1 MTSSRRRRSGWSKSG
16 CAASAISSRTTGTT
30 ANSGPSRDERTL
42 LTGTA
47 TNVVGLIAGVCAAL
61 GVQILLGRALLPGGF
76 GLVTV
81 AVQVAFVAA
90 AGSRF
95 GMDMAAVRLV
105 AIGRGAGRTANLR
118 SLVDRCA
125 FFALVASVFI
135 AVVVAATAPLYD
147 DYGRAIALAAPAIP
161 FIAVTNVY
169 LGATR
174 GLGQMRQT
182 LYVFW
187 VGQPVLWIGFAGA
200 LIAGGGATDAAV
212 LTYDASWVVA
222 AAGAAL
228 LWRREARGFTGAD
241 ATRAELRA
249 ALAYGLPRAPAAL
262 LAQTFFWADL
272 WVLAAFEQ
280 GTELDAYAAAAR
292 ISQVILLFLT
302 SLSLVFSP
310 FAADLHAR
318 GERKRLDELFKR
330 STRWAL
336 AATLPL
342 LIVLF
347 VAADDVL
354 HAFSARFE
362 VGEGALRI
370 LLAGHAANVA
380 TGSVGF
386 ILIMTG
392 FTWLD
397 LLDNAFGMALLVG
410 LAIAL
415 TAAFGMEGTATA
427 AAVSIAAVNVIR
439 LVQVRRRVGIQPYD
453 RTYLALVLP
462 AGAAIAAALGA
473 HIALSGR
480 PWWASLAVTASAGLA
495 AYLAVLPL
503 ALSPRERGSL
513 LGFVRRSARRT

>member
-1 MTSSRRRRSGWSKSG
+1 
-16 CAASAISSRTTGTT
+16 
-30 ANSGPSRDERTL
+30 
-42 LTGTA
+42 
-47 TNVVGLIAGVCAAL
+47 VVGLGVGVAAAL
-61 GVQILLGRALLPGGF
+61 GVQILLGRALLPGAF

-105 AIGRGAGRTANLR
+105 AIGRGAGAVEHLR

-125 FFALVASVFI
+125 LVASAASF
-135 AVVVAATAPLYD
+135 VVAALLAATSPLYD
-147 DYGRAIALAAPAIP
+147 SYGHVIALAAAGVP
-161 FIAVTNVY
+161 FIAVANVY

-187 VGQPVLWIGFAGA
+187 IGQPLLWIAIAGA
-200 LIAGGGATDAAV
+200 AIAADGATDAAV
-212 LTYDASWVVA
+212 LAYDGSWLLA
-222 AAGAAL
+222 ALAARALWRRKAQTFAGRPAAGAEVRGAL
-228 LWRREARGFTGAD
+228 R
-241 ATRAELRA
+241 
-249 ALAYGLPRAPAAL
+249 YGLPRAPAAL
-262 LAQTFFWADL
+262 LAQSMFWADL
-272 WVLAAFEQ
+272 WVLAAFEH

-292 ISQVILLFLT
+292 ISQMLLLFLT
-302 SLSLVFSP
+302 SLNLVFAP

-318 GERKRLDELFKR
+318 KQRERLDELFKR

-347 VAADDVL
+347 VSADDVL
-354 HAFSARFE
+354 NAFSSRFE

-370 LLAGHAANVA
+370 LLVGQAVNVA

-392 FTWLD
+392 FTGLD
-397 LLDNAFGMALLVG
+397 LLDNLLGTALLVG
-410 LAIAL
+410 LAAAL

-427 AAVSIAAVNVIR
+427 AAVSIASINVLR
-439 LVQVRRRVGIQPYD
+439 LQQVRRRIGIQPYE
-453 RTYLALVLP
+453 RSYLGLVLP
-462 AGAAIAAALGA
+462 AGAAALAALGA
-473 HIALSGR
+473 HVALSGR
-480 PWWASLAVTASAGLA
+480 PWWSSLAATGACGLA
-495 AYLAVLPL
+495 AYAGLLPL
-503 ALSPRERGSL
+503 TLPAHERAALFAP
-513 LGFVRRSARRT
+513 LGRMANRLRKVSFWKTLRR